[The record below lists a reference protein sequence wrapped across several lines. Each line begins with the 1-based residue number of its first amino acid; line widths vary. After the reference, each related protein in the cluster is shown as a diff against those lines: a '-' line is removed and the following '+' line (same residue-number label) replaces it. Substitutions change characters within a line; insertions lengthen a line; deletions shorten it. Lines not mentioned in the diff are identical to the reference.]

1 MSSFLKFAYE
11 LLSQVVYNIVSWL
24 VAFLNLFIT
33 GWVQYF
39 LIFKTYFFSFGIPQK
54 ILSILLMIL
63 LFAIPV
69 TDSHTAGAQ
78 GHHASSAEGRQDG

>member
-39 LIFKTYFFSFGIPQK
+39 SDF
-54 ILSILLMIL
+54 
-63 LFAIPV
+63 
-69 TDSHTAGAQ
+69 
-78 GHHASSAEGRQDG
+78 